1 VETKVQPVGNV
12 APPLQPALTAKPELP
27 LPVGAKV
34 QAVGN
39 VAPPLQPALTAKP
52 ELPLPVGAKVQPV
65 GNVAPPLQ
73 PALTAK
79 PELPLPVGAKVQAA
93 RNIGPVKE
101 GTPGIIRGV
110 ADFSFLWWSRP
121 AYLCTFA
128 GNMKVHA
135 RPNEIEAYNHGHSLK
150 ELEQPDFGAILS
162 RHMKLRVQQLLSRQ
176 RPSDATAFR
185 G

>member
-27 LPVGAKV
+27 PQVETKV
-34 QAVGN
+34 QPAGN

-52 ELPLPVGAKVQPV
+52 I
-65 GNVAPPLQ
+65 
-73 PALTAK
+73 
-79 PELPLPVGAKVQAA
+79 LPLPVGAKVQAV